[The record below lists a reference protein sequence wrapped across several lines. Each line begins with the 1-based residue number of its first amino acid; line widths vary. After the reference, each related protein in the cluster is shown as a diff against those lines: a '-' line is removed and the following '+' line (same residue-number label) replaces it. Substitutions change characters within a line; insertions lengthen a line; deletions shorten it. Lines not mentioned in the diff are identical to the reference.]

1 MLTWEV
7 QQMSNVLEVK
17 GLCVSYGGIQAVKDI
32 SFVVPKGE
40 VVTLIGANG
49 AGKSSTLRSIV
60 GLVKPTLGSILL
72 NGKEIAG
79 KTPESIVSQGITL
92 VPEGRRVFADLTVL
106 ENLKVGAY
114 LRKDSLDEDIR
125 WCYDLFP
132 RLKERSWQ
140 LAGTLSGGEQQ
151 MLAIARALMS
161 RPDVIMMDEP
171 SLGLAPSVVRGV
183 FDIIREINRQ
193 GKTILLVEQNANM
206 ALNAAHHGY
215 VMETGRITLS
225 GTGKELSENDSVKA
239 AYLGKARK

>member
-1 MLTWEV
+1 
-7 QQMSNVLEVK
+7 MSNVLEVK
-17 GLCVSYGGIQAVKDI
+17 GLSVSYGGIQAVKNI
-32 SFVVPKGE
+32 SFAVPKGE

-60 GLVKPTLGSILL
+60 GLVKPSAGSILL

-79 KTPESIVSQGITL
+79 KTAENIVSQGITL
-92 VPEGRRVFADLTVL
+92 VPEGRRVFSDLTVL

-114 LRKDSLDEDIR
+114 LRKDNLEDDIN

-171 SLGLAPSVVRGV
+171 SLSLAPIVVKGV

-206 ALNAAHHGY
+206 ALAAAHHGY
-215 VMETGRITLS
+215 VMETGTITLS
-225 GTGKELSENDSVKA
+225 GTGKELAENESVKA
-239 AYLGKARK
+239 AYLGKAKNKK

>member
-1 MLTWEV
+1 
-7 QQMSNVLEVK
+7 MSNVLEVK
-17 GLCVSYGGIQAVKDI
+17 GLSVSYGGIQAVKDI
-32 SFVVPKGE
+32 SFAVPKGE

-60 GLVKPTLGSILL
+60 GLVKPYAGSILL

-79 KTPESIVSQGITL
+79 KPTESIVSQGITL

-114 LRKDSLDEDIR
+114 LRKDNLEEDIH
-125 WCYDLFP
+125 WCNDLFP

-161 RPDVIMMDEP
+161 RPEVIMMDEP
-171 SLGLAPSVVRGV
+171 SLGLAPIVVRDV

-206 ALNAAHHGY
+206 ALHAAHHGY
-215 VMETGRITLS
+215 VMETGTITLS
-225 GTGKELSENDSVKA
+225 GTGQELAENESVKA
-239 AYLGKARK
+239 AYLGKSKKK